1 MKAALGLGAVALGA
15 TVLLG
20 RLAGTAAGVPPALVH
35 LAHLVAGAPQAS
47 GERTEP
53 PTPKRLQEARRLGE
67 VARSA
72 DLTSAGV
79 LLRRGPGSPGPR
91 PGGRPGPARPR
102 HRPPRR
108 LLGPEPL
115 RRRHPRRRDRAS
127 GSPAPPALLAAAGVA
142 ASLAQTGPVL
152 ATEALRPDLARL
164 HPARGLK
171 RLFTFQRLGIVPNA
185 KTAAAALG
193 AVVWVLPRATCL
205 PRLGWRLLALP
216 RLGVP
221 TAAALLLHLAAAAA
235 AASGGALLALGI
247 ADLALARH
255 RHLRQLRM
263 TRQEVREEHKR
274 EEGDPAH
281 KAERR
286 RAHRAALAGPVR
298 PLRQA
303 AVVVVNPTHV
313 AVALHFDDDLDAP
326 VLGDRGTGA
335 TAAGIRA
342 RARRLGIPFVR
353 DVPLARALV
362 ALDPGAEVPEAL
374 YAAVAAVLTA
384 IHGAARR
391 AAPPRPDRR
400 PPT

>member
-1 MKAALGLGAVALGA
+1 M
-15 TVLLG
+15 
-20 RLAGTAAGVPPALVH
+20 
-35 LAHLVAGAPQAS
+35 S

-53 PTPKRLQEARRLGE
+53 PTPRRLQEARRRGE

-79 LLRRGPGSPGPR
+79 LLAGGLGALALAPGA
-91 PGGRPGPARPR
+91 ARALR
-102 HRPPRR
+102 TLAAV
-108 LLGPEPL
+108 LLA
-115 RRRHPRRRDRAS
+115 DRAPS
-127 GSPAPPALLAAAGVA
+127 LAGALTLALEAALRVAGPPVALLAAVGVA
-142 ASLAQTGPVL
+142 VSLAQTGPVV
-152 ATEALRPDLARL
+152 ATEALRPDPARL
-164 HPARGLK
+164 HPAKGVR
-171 RLFTFQRLGIVPNA
+171 RLLGFQRLGIVP
-185 KTAAAALG
+185 KTAAALGVVAL
-193 AVVWVLPRATCL
+193 VVRATCR
-205 PRLGWRLLALP
+205 PRLGWLLALP

-221 TAAALLLHLAAAAA
+221 AAAALLLHLAATVV
-235 AASGGALLALGI
+235 AASGGALVALGI
-247 ADLALARH
+247 VDLALARR

-326 VLGDRGTGA
+326 VVGDRGTGA

-342 RARRLGIPFVR
+342 RARRLCIPLVR

-384 IHGAARR
+384 VHHAAHRG
-391 AAPPRPDRR
+391 PDRR
-400 PPT
+400 PLP